1 MLDVLFPDIRLFP
14 TGKMSIAFLFFLD
27 RNALTCPPVT
37 TSPRLSPQRSV
48 IVTVQ
53 DRMKMM
59 LEDEDGM
66 EQEQGEEDRNRQRAL
81 DDEEGKKKR
90 GATATNH
97 GPACSKDEA

>member
-1 MLDVLFPDIRLFP
+1 
-14 TGKMSIAFLFFLD
+14 
-27 RNALTCPPVT
+27 
-37 TSPRLSPQRSV
+37 
-48 IVTVQ
+48 
-53 DRMKMM
+53 MKMM